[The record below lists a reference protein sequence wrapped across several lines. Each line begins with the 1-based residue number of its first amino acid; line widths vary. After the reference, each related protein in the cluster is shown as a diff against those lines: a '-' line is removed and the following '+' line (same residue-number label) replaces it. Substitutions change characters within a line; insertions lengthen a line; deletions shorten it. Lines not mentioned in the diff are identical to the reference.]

1 MTEHAQRAHAIL
13 SASGAERWINCPPS
27 ARLEENMP
35 DTESAYSREGTL
47 AHELAECSL
56 HCNPNIRAKGDAW
69 KEWHKKYGDIVRDMT
84 DEQFKTFKHPLE
96 DYTGMI
102 EAKFLAARIKDKN
115 AVILIERQLDLSRWA
130 PKSFGTADVIIIAN
144 GVLEIIDLK
153 FGTGIPVSAQGN
165 TQMQMYGLGGYDA
178 YGDLYDIEK
187 VRMTI
192 CQPRISNEPSTA
204 EMSVQELLE
213 WGETVAKPKALL
225 AWEGKGEIQPGKH
238 CRWCKVGVQCRKR
251 AEENLALEEMDFK
264 NPDLLSIDEIGEVL
278 KKGKL
283 VAQWAKTVEDWIFD
297 QIKENKLTV
306 PGWKLVEGRST
317 RKISNLETATTLLM
331 EAGFV
336 EDEIF
341 ETKLAGLTALE
352 KVVGKAKLTE
362 LLSDLIEKPPGA
374 PTLVEESDARKEWRS
389 ADSDFDDLP
398 KEVTSSLLD

>member
-1 MTEHAQRAHAIL
+1 MTEHAKRAHAIL
-13 SASGAERWINCPPS
+13 SASGAEKWINCPPS

-56 HCNPNIRAKGDAW
+56 QCNPNIRVKGDGW
-69 KEWHKKYGDIVRDMT
+69 KVWHEKHLDLVRPLT
-84 DEQFKTFKHPLE
+84 DEQFKGFKHPLE
-96 DYTGMI
+96 DYTGMV
-102 EAKFLAARIKDKN
+102 ESKLLAARIKDKS
-115 AVILIERQLDLSRWA
+115 AALIIEKKLDFSRWV
-130 PKSFGTADVIIIAN
+130 PEGFGTGDVLIISN
-144 GVLEIIDLK
+144 GLLEVIDLK
-153 FGTGIPVSAQGN
+153 FGKGVPVSSEN
-165 TQMQMYGLGGYDA
+165 NSQMRLYALGAIAA

-192 CQPRISNEPSTA
+192 SQPRISKEPSTS

-225 AWEGKGEIQPGKH
+225 AWEGKGEIQSGKH
-238 CRWCKVGVQCRKR
+238 CRWCKAGAQCRKR
-251 AEENLALEEMDFK
+251 AEENLKIAEMDFK

-278 KKGKL
+278 KKGEQIT
-283 VAQWAKTVEDWIFD
+283 QWVKTVEKWVFD
-297 QIKENKLTV
+297 QIKENKLMV
-306 PGWKLVEGRST
+306 PGWKLVEGRSV
-317 RKISNLETATTLLM
+317 RKISDLEVAATRLN

-341 ETKLAGLTALE
+341 ETKLIGLTALE

>member
-1 MTEHAQRAHAIL
+1 
-13 SASGAERWINCPPS
+13 
-27 ARLEENMP
+27 MP

-56 HCNPNIRAKGDAW
+56 QCNPNIRVKGDGW
-69 KEWHKKYGDIVRDMT
+69 KVWHEKHLDLVRPLT
-84 DEQFKTFKHPLE
+84 DEQFKGFKHPLE
-96 DYTGMI
+96 DYTGMV
-102 EAKFLAARIKDKN
+102 ESKLLAARIKDKS
-115 AVILIERQLDLSRWA
+115 AALIIEKKLDFSRWV
-130 PKSFGTADVIIIAN
+130 PEGFGTGDVLIISN
-144 GVLEIIDLK
+144 GLLEVIDLK
-153 FGTGIPVSAQGN
+153 FGKGVPVSAEN
-165 TQMQMYGLGGYDA
+165 NSQMRLYALGAIAA

-192 CQPRISNEPSTA
+192 SQPRISKEPSTS

-341 ETKLAGLTALE
+341 ETKLVGQTALE

>member
-1 MTEHAQRAHAIL
+1 
-13 SASGAERWINCPPS
+13 
-27 ARLEENMP
+27 MP

-56 HCNPNIRAKGDAW
+56 QCNPNIRVKGDGW
-69 KEWHKKYGDIVRDMT
+69 KVWHEKHLDLVRPLT
-84 DEQFKTFKHPLE
+84 DEQFKGFKHPLE
-96 DYTGMI
+96 DYTGMV
-102 EAKFLAARIKDKN
+102 ESKLLAARIKDKS
-115 AVILIERQLDLSRWA
+115 AALIIEKKLDFSRWV
-130 PKSFGTADVIIIAN
+130 PEGFGTGDVLIISN
-144 GVLEIIDLK
+144 GLLEVIDLK
-153 FGTGIPVSAQGN
+153 FGKGVPVSAEN
-165 TQMQMYGLGGYDA
+165 NSQMRLYALGAIAA

-192 CQPRISNEPSTA
+192 SQPRISKEPSTS
-204 EMSVQELLE
+204 EMSVQELLD

-225 AWEGKGEIQPGKH
+225 AWEGKGEIQSGKH
-238 CRWCKVGVQCRKR
+238 CRWCKAGAQCRKR
-251 AEENLALEEMDFK
+251 AEENLKMAETDFK
-264 NPDLLSIDEIGEVL
+264 NPGLLSIDEIGEVL
-278 KKGKL
+278 KKGEQI
-283 VAQWAKTVEDWIFD
+283 AQWVKTVEKWVFD
-297 QIKENKLTV
+297 QIKENKLMV
-306 PGWKLVEGRST
+306 PGWKLVEGRSV
-317 RKISNLETATTLLM
+317 RKISDLEVAATRLN

-341 ETKLAGLTALE
+341 ETKLIGLTALE